1 MNIYRNICTFNM
13 ENEEVFYKKLHE
25 TILNY
30 YKTNH
35 TDYLLNLTSPNM
47 EFYRILLKSKSKFE
61 VDALYKI
68 NDLKLENEKLS
79 REVNKLTKLLKEE
92 KNLKNKEIKQ
102 NKKIRHKLDEVLNSN
117 SWKLMNGFR
126 MIGLYKSVA
135 LVIFILLLIISIM
148 IILIIKY

>member
-1 MNIYRNICTFNM
+1 
-13 ENEEVFYKKLHE
+13 
-25 TILNY
+25 
-30 YKTNH
+30 
-35 TDYLLNLTSPNM
+35 M

-102 NKKIRHKLDEVLNSN
+102 NKKIGHKLDEVLNSN